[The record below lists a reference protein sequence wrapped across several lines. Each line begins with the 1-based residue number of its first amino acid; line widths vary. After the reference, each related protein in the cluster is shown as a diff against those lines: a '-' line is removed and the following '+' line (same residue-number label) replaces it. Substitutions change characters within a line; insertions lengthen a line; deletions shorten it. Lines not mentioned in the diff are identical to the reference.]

1 MKTLMLLLVS
11 LVSLAALPGAVRP
24 KLCCFV
30 GGEVVEGAGDSARR
44 RASDFIFDISCETMV
59 LTCILGGFPKREVSR
74 LKFLG
79 FSDDAYVQTSRY
91 AIVGTPDT
99 LTVGR
104 NELCNVGIVTIVS
117 PRGVRTYRGEFSY
130 YHK

>member
-1 MKTLMLLLVS
+1 MKTLMLL

-24 KLCCFV
+24 KLCCLV
-30 GGEVVEGAGDSARR
+30 GGEVVEGVGDSARR

-59 LTCILGGFPKREVSR
+59 LTYTLGGFPRREVSR

-99 LTVGR
+99 LTVGH
-104 NELCNVGIVTIVS
+104 NELCNVGIVTIAS
-117 PRGVRTYRGEFSY
+117 PRGVRTYKGEFSY